1 MISPKNKL
9 FDYALKKYNMPVW
22 TKEYILNYL
31 NKKSKI
37 ESMKHLMIL
46 INRRKKPILTK
57 TKIKLPNGSVFEIKD
72 ILHII
77 SLFYFGEML
86 MQKVIEQWLD
96 NRTNIE
102 YTKHFINILDITEK
116 HEGTI
121 KNLLNGFK
129 YKIEEPPKN
138 IKRVFEYIENTK
150 DCNERII
157 IIGIILQDAYAI
169 SFGNIFYKVFFYLSP
184 EYMKLIKQ
192 SLNYKISE
200 INWFN
205 NQAKQIIKN
214 KLINENR
221 LISLSENL
229 SILINNSIK
238 SESKFAQKLKIKNEV
253 ELIKTIAIAYIFHDL
268 YELNVNINI
277 DIEMKKCKL

>member
-1 MISPKNKL
+1 MISSRNKL
-9 FDYALKKYNMPVW
+9 FDYALKKYDMPIW
-22 TKEYILNYL
+22 TKKYILNYL

-46 INRRKKPILTK
+46 VNRRKKPVLTK
-57 TKIKLPNGSVFEIKD
+57 TKIKLPNGSIFEIKD
-72 ILHII
+72 ILYII

-86 MQKVIEQWLD
+86 MQKVIENWLD
-96 NRTNIE
+96 NRTTIE
-102 YTKHFINILDITEK
+102 HTKHFINILDITK
-116 HEGTI
+116 THERTI
-121 KNLLNGFK
+121 KNLLNGFE
-129 YKIEEPPKN
+129 YKIKEPPKN
-138 IKRVFEYIENTK
+138 IKRVFEYIENIK

-157 IIGIILQDAYAI
+157 IIGIILQDAYVI

-205 NQAKQIIKN
+205 DQSKQIIKN
-214 KLINENR
+214 KLIDENR

-238 SESKFAQKLKIKNEV
+238 SELKFAQKLKIKNEV

-277 DIEMKKCKL
+277 DSEMEKFK

>member
-9 FDYALKKYNMPVW
+9 FDYALKKYNMPIW
-22 TKEYILNYL
+22 TKKYILNYL
-31 NKKSKI
+31 NKRSKI
-37 ESMKHLMIL
+37 ESIKHLMIL
-46 INRRKKPILTK
+46 INKRKKPVLTK
-57 TKIKLPNGSVFEIKD
+57 TEIKLPNGLIFEIKD
-72 ILHII
+72 ILYII
-77 SLFYFGEML
+77 SLFYFGELL

-102 YTKHFINILDITEK
+102 HTNHFINILDITK
-116 HEGTI
+116 THERTI

-129 YKIEEPPKN
+129 YKINEPPKN
-138 IKRVFEYIENTK
+138 IKRVFEYIENIK

-157 IIGIILQDAYAI
+157 IIGIILQDAYVK
-169 SFGNIFYKVFFYLSP
+169 SFGNIFYEVFFNLSP

-192 SLNYKISE
+192 SINYKLSE

-214 KLINENR
+214 NLINESR
-221 LISLSENL
+221 LISLSEDL

-238 SESKFAQKLKIKNEV
+238 SEMKFAQKLKIRNEV
-253 ELIKTIAIAYIFHDL
+253 ELIRTIAIAYIFHDL

-277 DIEMKKCKL
+277 DIEMKKFKL

>member
-31 NKKSKI
+31 NKKSRI

-214 KLINENR
+214 KLINENK